1 MRKGYT
7 LVNIMII
14 VFVLPFM
21 ILILDGLF
29 KTLIKDIP
37 RSFKVIQVNT
47 SLLSMLKEMRQDID
61 KAEGLPQTYNEY
73 TSGDNTLLINL
84 PEDIICYQKK
94 DDKVFRISLTDN
106 NKSEI
111 AETQYWPVPHAV
123 IKWKVWR
130 RDSSGYAVEIRTHIE
145 HEVQGHLEKKIAN
158 SYLYFVGAL

>member
-7 LVNIMII
+7 LINVMII

-61 KAEGLPQTYNEY
+61 KAEGLPQTYNQY

-94 DDKVFRISLTDN
+94 DDKVFRISLIDN
-106 NKSEI
+106 NKSKA
-111 AETQYWPVPHAV
+111 AETQHWPVPHAV

-145 HEVQGHLEKKIAN
+145 HEVQGHLEKKMAN
-158 SYLYFVGAL
+158 SYLYFAGAL